1 MSAGARTSDGIRYR
15 IRTLT
20 PADAAREREFIL
32 SLSPASRHAR
42 FMQAMDQPAP
52 ALVRRLVEYDRRRGL
67 ALAAVV
73 GQGDAERI
81 VGVARYG
88 ADEHGPDCE
97 FAVAVA
103 DEWQCRGIGRALTA
117 RLFAAAAR
125 AGFREI
131 YGTVYADNSGMLDLA
146 RHLGLTVATRVA
158 GDPTVRIFRRL
169 AR

>member
-1 MSAGARTSDGIRYR
+1 VSAWARTNDGVRYR

-42 FMQAMDQPAP
+42 FMQTMDEPAP
-52 ALVRRLVEYDRRRGL
+52 ALVKRLVEYDPRRGR

-73 GQGDAERI
+73 GEGDTERI

-103 DEWQCRGIGRALTA
+103 DDWQCRGIGRTLTA
-117 RLFAAAAR
+117 RLFAAAAK

-131 YGTVYADNSGMLDLA
+131 YGTVYADNSGMLELA
-146 RHLGLTVATRVA
+146 RHLGLTVAARVE
-158 GDPTVRIFRRL
+158 GEPTVRIFRRL
-169 AR
+169 AP